1 MYKWGVTMNETISE
15 LDFIDQ
21 AALLN
26 RQKLP
31 ERLFHAKGA
40 GAYGYFRP
48 YMSLKEYTKADFLQS
63 SEKETPVFV
72 RFSTMNGQ
80 RGSSDTVRDTR
91 GFCVKFH
98 TKQGDYDFLGSH
110 LPVEFVSEPAAY
122 FSYLESI
129 KPQKESNIVD
139 KGKFWDFI
147 AKTPKSVHKLLWLYS
162 DYGTLKS
169 YRKMAGYSVFPYE
182 WINEEGKKYLVKY
195 YFKPLEGIKNITRQ
209 EAEFLSG
216 FDVDAA
222 RRDLFETLEDHKT
235 VEYEL
240 YIQLLPVN
248 TKAISF
254 NPLDVTCVWTE
265 KEAQKLA
272 VGKLVLQKNCK
283 DYEKEVEQVT
293 FCPGNIVP
301 GIRLSN
307 IPLLRILNFACK
319 DSERYRLGSIRQQE
333 EMVKKL
339 QVEKEEWQVYSTEDY
354 TNINLEASIRRC
366 FMQAGIFFRS
376 LDETMQQRLMD
387 NIMDDL
393 MFLDDSI
400 QQAVVMHLQ
409 KVEDALGKKIAK
421 SLTF

>member
-1 MYKWGVTMNETISE
+1 MNETISE
-15 LDFIDQ
+15 LDYIDQ

-91 GFCVKFH
+91 GFCIKFH

-110 LPVEFVSEPAAY
+110 LPVEFVNEPTSY

-129 KPQKESNIVD
+129 KPQKESDIIE
-139 KGKFWDFI
+139 KSKFWDFV
-147 AKTPKSVHKLLWLYS
+147 AKTPKSIHKLLWLYS

-182 WINEEGKKYLVKY
+182 WMNENGQKYLVKY
-195 YFKPLEGIKNITRQ
+195 YFKPLEGVKNITRQ

-222 RRDLFETLEDHKT
+222 RRDLFEALEDQKA

-240 YIQLLPVN
+240 YIQALPLN
-248 TKAISF
+248 AKRIPF
-254 NPLDVTCVWTE
+254 NPLDITCVWAE
-265 KEAQKLA
+265 EEVPKIA
-272 VGKLVLQKNCK
+272 VGKLVLQRNCK
-283 DYEKEVEQVT
+283 DYEKEVEQIS
-293 FCPGNIVP
+293 FCPGNVVP

-307 IPLLRILNFACK
+307 IPLLRIFNFACK
-319 DSERYRLGSIRQQE
+319 DSERYRLGSLRQQE
-333 EMVKKL
+333 EGIRKL
-339 QVEKEEWQVYSTEDY
+339 HFEKESWQVYSTEAY
-354 TNINLEASIRRC
+354 LNANLDGGIGRS
-366 FMQAGIFFRS
+366 FLQAGMFFRS
-376 LDETMQQRLMD
+376 LDETMQQHLMD
-387 NIMDDL
+387 NITDDL
-393 MFLDDSI
+393 IFLEDSI

-409 KVEDALGKKIAK
+409 KAEPALGKKIAK